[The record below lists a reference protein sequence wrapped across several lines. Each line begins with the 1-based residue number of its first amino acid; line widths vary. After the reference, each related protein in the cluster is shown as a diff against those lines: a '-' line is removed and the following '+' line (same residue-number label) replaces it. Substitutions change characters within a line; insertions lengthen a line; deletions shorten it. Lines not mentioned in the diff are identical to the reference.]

1 MSKLL
6 RDYIRSILF
15 EIQDYRVPNQLIS
28 KDGNNSS
35 DKENQ
40 DSEKEMD
47 EMSLGAGGIAGFT
60 APLGM
65 PGEDLKNYKKK
76 SKKPSWK

>member
-6 RDYIRSILF
+6 RDYIRSILI

-28 KDGNNSS
+28 KDGNDSG

-47 EMSLGAGGIAGFT
+47 EMSLGAGGI
-60 APLGM
+60 
-65 PGEDLKNYKKK
+65 
-76 SKKPSWK
+76 S